1 MPATLHT
8 LKATIE
14 PGGVVRLLQPLDLDI
29 PAEAVVTVLV
39 PSREP
44 NATTVAAMHEPV
56 GELPRFSHAADLMSE
71 LDVE

>member
-8 LKATIE
+8 LKATVH
-14 PGGVVRLLQPLDLDI
+14 PGGTVRLLQSLELDE

-44 NATTVAAMHEPV
+44 NSTTVAAMQEPLA
-56 GELPRFSHAADLMSE
+56 EALRFNSVSE
-71 LDVE
+71 LFSELED

>member
-14 PGGVVRLLQPLDLDI
+14 PGGVVRLLQSLDLDA

-44 NATTVAAMHEPV
+44 NATTVAAMHEPA
-56 GELPRFSHAADLMSE
+56 GELPRFGNTKELMAE
-71 LDVE
+71 LDDD